1 MSGMVAAAV
10 FAMISALDEW
20 KSQAA
25 PLPAGW
31 GVGSRQSPVPSGSG
45 EGPVGFT
52 LSHGISEVLAP
63 EMLLRAVL
71 QSLGSLD
78 ARNGHVM
85 SQAP

>member
-1 MSGMVAAAV
+1 MVAAAV

-52 LSHGISEVLAP
+52 LSHGISEVLATK
-63 EMLLRAVL
+63 M
-71 QSLGSLD
+71 QSLESLD